1 MKYSEYFEIDKNY
14 YPEINPDSVKNPG
27 NEWQYTYP
35 HETFVEL
42 LSSVELMLSRENT
55 ELRKGIWIEGSY
67 GTGKSRVVWA
77 LKNLLECSEKEFRD
91 YFEKNHDEFKKVP
104 DLEDKLFAQRSGKIV
119 TVFRY
124 NSGEITTIKKF
135 ITAVFDSVSDAL
147 DNAGIA
153 YNGNKTLRGKVVQ
166 WLSDD
171 ANKAYFNAIISMPQY
186 RSLGSLSGK
195 NADDIIAQLNNP
207 SASSDALLTDI
218 LRIGEEK
225 GIKPFNIEMQDLKDW
240 LTDIIESNQLKAIV
254 FLWDEFSS
262 FFKNNPTALDV
273 FQSLAELAN
282 DKPFY
287 MVIVTH
293 MAGSF
298 FSDSDKRTKDAFNIV
313 YDRFVHKTIEMPD
326 NIAFRLIKHAMKI
339 KDVAKDE
346 YEDFADELT
355 SYMPFSRKAVCEAVK
370 VDDDVMKGIFPIHP
384 MAALLLKHF
393 AKNFASNQRS
403 MFNFIKNS
411 QSNDLHAFQWFIEN
425 HSPEDNEILTI
436 DYLWDFFYEKGGD
449 ENSDT
454 QGKSNLDIAIATIL
468 DTYPSNAAKLNREE
482 QRVLKTVLMMQAI
495 SKKMNNGVELL
506 RPTVQNLG
514 LAFEGDD
521 SMENNRAIN
530 IARNQLVQKKILY
543 IDTNGSVEEFA
554 ASAIA
559 GDQVQIDAIK
569 DRLRKET
576 KTAKLIDDGDLM
588 SAFTFNSALRARY
601 NFQYATVD
609 NFKVTV
615 NRINNMPKSYKF
627 NAVKDNEHVRMLAK
641 ISVEVDVR
649 TGQVSFTLPD
659 FGLSTKETIIED
671 DVWFDYKEELISGH
685 EVWGMIELGYR
696 LPDDSVIPHIPGKIR
711 LISFR
716 NFCPYEINTEYYKT
730 VRSKFDIKE
739 WIDILLGAVDYNAA
753 GYNSSEEKLTMLT
766 RLLPFV
772 EKRLNLIE
780 LAPKGTGKS
789 YLFGRVSRY
798 GWLSSGGVMSRAKM
812 FYDISKRTEG
822 LVSGNDFITLDEVQ
836 TISFTDVDE
845 MRAAL
850 KGYLESGVFTVGNYE
865 GTASSG
871 VILCGN
877 ISKETMDNDGTTD
890 MFCELPAVF
899 HESALIERFHGFI
912 KGWNIPRMNDDL
924 KISGWALNSEYFCSI
939 LHELRDDTTYR
950 SIVDALV
957 VVPAGADTRDTEAVK
972 RIATAYLKLLF
983 PNVKKPEDIDSRDFN
998 RYCLRRACNMRA
1010 TIKMQLGIMDSE
1022 YRGKDIPAF
1031 KVAEI
1036 N

>member
-91 YFEKNHDEFKKVP
+91 YFEKNHDEFKKAP

-147 DNAGIA
+147 DKAGIA

-225 GIKPFNIEMQDLKDW
+225 GIKPFNIEMRDLKDW

-346 YEDFADELT
+346 YEDFADEVT

-436 DYLWDFFYEKGGD
+436 DYLSSTKKAEM
-449 ENSDT
+449 
-454 QGKSNLDIAIATIL
+454 
-468 DTYPSNAAKLNREE
+468 
-482 QRVLKTVLMMQAI
+482 KTPI
-495 SKKMNNGVELL
+495 
-506 RPTVQNLG
+506 R
-514 LAFEGDD
+514 
-521 SMENNRAIN
+521 
-530 IARNQLVQKKILY
+530 
-543 IDTNGSVEEFA
+543 
-554 ASAIA
+554 
-559 GDQVQIDAIK
+559 
-569 DRLRKET
+569 
-576 KTAKLIDDGDLM
+576 
-588 SAFTFNSALRARY
+588 RAR
-601 NFQYATVD
+601 AT
-609 NFKVTV
+609 
-615 NRINNMPKSYKF
+615 
-627 NAVKDNEHVRMLAK
+627 
-641 ISVEVDVR
+641 
-649 TGQVSFTLPD
+649 
-659 FGLSTKETIIED
+659 
-671 DVWFDYKEELISGH
+671 
-685 EVWGMIELGYR
+685 
-696 LPDDSVIPHIPGKIR
+696 
-711 LISFR
+711 
-716 NFCPYEINTEYYKT
+716 
-730 VRSKFDIKE
+730 
-739 WIDILLGAVDYNAA
+739 
-753 GYNSSEEKLTMLT
+753 
-766 RLLPFV
+766 
-772 EKRLNLIE
+772 
-780 LAPKGTGKS
+780 
-789 YLFGRVSRY
+789 
-798 GWLSSGGVMSRAKM
+798 
-812 FYDISKRTEG
+812 
-822 LVSGNDFITLDEVQ
+822 
-836 TISFTDVDE
+836 
-845 MRAAL
+845 
-850 KGYLESGVFTVGNYE
+850 
-865 GTASSG
+865 
-871 VILCGN
+871 
-877 ISKETMDNDGTTD
+877 
-890 MFCELPAVF
+890 
-899 HESALIERFHGFI
+899 
-912 KGWNIPRMNDDL
+912 
-924 KISGWALNSEYFCSI
+924 
-939 LHELRDDTTYR
+939 
-950 SIVDALV
+950 
-957 VVPAGADTRDTEAVK
+957 
-972 RIATAYLKLLF
+972 
-983 PNVKKPEDIDSRDFN
+983 
-998 RYCLRRACNMRA
+998 
-1010 TIKMQLGIMDSE
+1010 
-1022 YRGKDIPAF
+1022 
-1031 KVAEI
+1031 
-1036 N
+1036 